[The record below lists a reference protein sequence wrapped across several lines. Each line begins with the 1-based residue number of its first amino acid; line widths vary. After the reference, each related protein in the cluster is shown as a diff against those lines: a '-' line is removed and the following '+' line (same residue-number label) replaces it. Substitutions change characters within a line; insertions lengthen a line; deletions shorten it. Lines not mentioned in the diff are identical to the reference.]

1 MKNNKSKEVKWSNEI
16 YAKKSVFSFNLK
28 ELVNYK
34 DLLYNFVYRDFVT
47 FYKQTILGPIWF
59 FIQPIMVMLTYVT
72 VFGNIAKISTDGIP
86 QPLFYLSGI
95 IVWNYFTECF
105 LKTSDTFNENQN
117 IFGKVFF
124 PRLIIPLS
132 KVIAG
137 LLKFFI
143 QFILFLIFYLY
154 YQKNGVLIQ
163 PSIFILTFPFLIFLV
178 GTIGLGLGLFF
189 TSITVK
195 YRDLK
200 FFIQFGIQLLMFA
213 TPIIYPLSSVGDS
226 LSDSK
231 IRIFMYLNPF
241 THILETF
248 RYIFL
253 GRGEVYLNGLIY
265 SLIFSIVI
273 VILGLITFN
282 NVEKNFIDKI

>member
-1 MKNNKSKEVKWSNEI
+1 MKGNKSDETNWSNVIHSEKRI
-16 YAKKSVFSFNLK
+16 FSLNLK
-28 ELVNYK
+28 EIFIFRN
-34 DLLYNFVYRDFVT
+34 LLFRFIYRDFVT
-47 FYKQTILGPIWF
+47 FYKQTILGPLWF
-59 FIQPIMVMLTYVT
+59 FIQPIMVMLTYVA

-105 LKTSDTFNENQN
+105 LKISDTFNENQN
-117 IFGKVFF
+117 VFGKVFF

-132 KVIAG
+132 KVISG

-143 QFILFLIFYLY
+143 QFILFLIFYIY
-154 YQKNGVLIQ
+154 YINKGVLIN
-163 PSIFILTFPFLIFLV
+163 PSILILTFPFLIFLV
-178 GTIGLGLGLFF
+178 AVIGLGLGLFF

-213 TPIIYPLSSVGDS
+213 SPVIYPLSSVSDG

-231 IRIFMYLNPF
+231 FRLFMYLNPF

-253 GRGEVYLNGLIY
+253 GKGEVYLNGLIY
-265 SLIFSIVI
+265 TIFFSISVLI
-273 VILGLITFN
+273 IGILTFN
-282 NVEKNFIDKI
+282 NSERNFIDKI

>member
-1 MKNNKSKEVKWSNEI
+1 MKGNKSDEINWSNVI
-16 YAKKSVFSFNLK
+16 HSKKRIFSPNLK
-28 ELVNYK
+28 EIFIFRN
-34 DLLYNFVYRDFVT
+34 LLFRFIYRDFVT
-47 FYKQTILGPIWF
+47 FYKQTILGPLWF
-59 FIQPIMVMLTYVT
+59 FIQPIMVMLTYVA

-105 LKTSDTFNENQN
+105 LKISDTFNENQN
-117 IFGKVFF
+117 VFGKVFF

-132 KVIAG
+132 KVISG

-143 QFILFLIFYLY
+143 QFILFLIFYIY
-154 YQKNGVLIQ
+154 YIKKGALIN
-163 PSIFILTFPFLIFLV
+163 PSILILAFPLLIFLV
-178 GTIGLGLGLFF
+178 AVIGLGLGLFF

-200 FFIQFGIQLLMFA
+200 FFIQFGIQLLMFSS
-213 TPIIYPLSSVGDS
+213 PVIYPLSSVSVG

-231 IRIFMYLNPF
+231 FRLFMYLNPF

-253 GRGEVYLNGLIY
+253 GKGEVYLNGLIY
-265 SLIFSIVI
+265 TIFFSITVLI
-273 VILGLITFN
+273 IGILTFN
-282 NVEKNFIDKI
+282 NSERNFIDKI